1 MDVDEEVKNE
11 VESFENE
18 MDDDKEHNGLVNG
31 TAKKDNKKAKPSLD
45 YKHMGFWKEDHKSPI
60 FGVSFNHILEDDQP
74 TVFATVG
81 TNRVTIWE
89 AYPDT
94 IKLAQC
100 YSDPDPFECF
110 YTCAWSYDK
119 ITGYPILAA
128 AGSRGIIRIFSP
140 EKMECTKHLLG
151 HGQAVNELK
160 FHPKDPDVLLS
171 VSKDYSLRLW
181 NVRTHHLIAIFGGVE
196 GHRDEVLSADFNKE
210 GTKIVSCGMDHSL
223 KIWKFD
229 TVTMTEAIKKSR
241 EDLKKEDI
249 FPTEH
254 CHFPDFSTRD
264 IHRNYVDCCRWFG
277 DSVVLSKSTENSIVC
292 WHPGTLNSL
301 DRTRDTHNTVTPS
314 ESEVTVFHKFDYT
327 HNEIWFVR
335 FGLDLHQTTMAI
347 GNQDGE
353 IYVWDLEVDEPS
365 ESQHIILSHAKCK
378 MTIRQTAFSRDGN
391 ILICVSEDGSIWRW
405 DRKNRSKK

>member
-1 MDVDEEVKNE
+1 MDEEVKNE
-11 VESFENE
+11 VDN
-18 MDDDKEHNGLVNG
+18 DLDNDNDHNGLVNG
-31 TAKKDNKKAKPSLD
+31 TAKRQKKNKPGLD
-45 YKHMGFWKEDHKSPI
+45 YKYMGFWKEDHKAPL
-60 FGVSFNHILEDDQP
+60 FGVAMNHILGEDQP
-74 TVFATVG
+74 TVFATCG
-81 TNRVTIWE
+81 SNRCTIWE
-89 AYPDT
+89 AFPLGS

-100 YSDPDPFECF
+100 YMDPDPDENF
-110 YTCAWSYDK
+110 YACAWSYDK
-119 ITGYPILAA
+119 TTGYPILAA

-140 EKMECTKHLLG
+140 DKMECIKHLLG
-151 HGQAVNELK
+151 HGQAINELK
-160 FHPKDPDVLLS
+160 FHPKDPEVLLS

-181 NVRTHHLIAIFGGVE
+181 NIRTTYLIAIFGGVE

-229 TVTMTEAIKKSR
+229 TVTMQEAIKKSR
-241 EDLKKEDI
+241 EELKEDS

-301 DRTRDTHNTVTPS
+301 DRTRDTHNTVTAN
-314 ESEVTVFHKFDYT
+314 ESEVTIFHKFDYT

-335 FGLDLHQTTMAI
+335 FSMDFHQTTMAI
-347 GNQDGE
+347 GNQKGQ
-353 IYVWDLEVDEPS
+353 IYVWDLEVDEPC
-365 ESQHIILSHAKCK
+365 ESQNIILSHPKCNL
-378 MTIRQTAFSRDGN
+378 TIRQTAFSRNGN
-391 ILICVSEDGSIWRW
+391 ILICVGEDGSIWRW
-405 DRKNRSKK
+405 DRVNRK